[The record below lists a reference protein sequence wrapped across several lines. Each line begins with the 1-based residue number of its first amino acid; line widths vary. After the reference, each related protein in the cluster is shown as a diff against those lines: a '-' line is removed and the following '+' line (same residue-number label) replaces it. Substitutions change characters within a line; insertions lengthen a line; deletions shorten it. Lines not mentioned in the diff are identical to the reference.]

1 MSGVTIP
8 CLLLMSPPQTDGRQ
22 PQQFSGLANE
32 ADVRSEL
39 GNVPVLM
46 MLCCRVLQP
55 VATQQGPGDQGDT
68 KGAVVVSGS
77 GSGHRYIV
85 S

>member
-39 GNVPVLM
+39 GNVSVLSDI
-46 MLCCRVLQP
+46 LLQGS
-55 VATQQGPGDQGDT
+55 AAGGGGG
-68 KGAVVVSGS
+68 GAG
-77 GSGHRYIV
+77 
-85 S
+85 

>member
-39 GNVPVLM
+39 GKCLSADDA
-46 MLCCRVLQP
+46 LLQGS
-55 VATQQGPGDQGDT
+55 AAGGGGG
-68 KGAVVVSGS
+68 GAG
-77 GSGHRYIV
+77 
-85 S
+85 